1 MHDRPTAA
9 ELLSAVRHFLETEL
23 LPTLSDAR
31 LRFQTLVAANVL
43 AVAEREVEA
52 EDQHL
57 REEWEWLSGLLLLTQ
72 PGPDATAEL
81 RRAVRAANV
90 QLCSEIRKGHF
101 DAQEE
106 FLILLRA
113 LRTGVVRK
121 LEVANPRYLATQTGE
136 RGA

>member
-9 ELLSAVRHFLETEL
+9 ELLSAVQHFLETEL

-43 AVAEREVEA
+43 AVAEREVEV
-52 EDQHL
+52 QHL
-57 REEWEWLSGLLLLTQ
+57 REEWQWLSGPLLLTQ

-81 RRAVRAANV
+81 RRAVRVANV
-90 QLCSEIRKGHF
+90 QMCSEIRKGHF